1 MPKLLKR
8 WETKMNVDI
17 AVEKAVELINKYPAK
32 LEKFGLVAKRTNL
45 YEKDNY
51 IDECEY
57 ESKDLR
63 HVSIDLEVR
72 TPDMSDDDG
81 IVYGIMFDVDKNRE
95 VDEEEFNNIMN
106 EEELTLDDLVAAL
119 NNKEDPIAFFKEE
132 AASVK
137 EEGEQMLKEMK
148 KSLNRFDIVLKTMLI
163 VLGASACIALACFL
177 LFG

>member
-1 MPKLLKR
+1 
-8 WETKMNVDI
+8 MNVDI
-17 AVEKAVELINKYPAK
+17 AVEKAKELINKYPEK
-32 LEKFGLVAKRTNL
+32 LEAFGLVAKRTNV
-45 YEKDNY
+45 YEKENY

-57 ESKDLR
+57 ESKELR

-81 IVYGIMFDVDKNRE
+81 IVYGIMIDVDKNRE
-95 VDEEEFNNIMN
+95 VDEEEFNKILN

-119 NNKEDPIAFFKEE
+119 NNKEDPIAFFRDE

-137 EEGEQMLKEMK
+137 EEGEQMLKEMR
-148 KSLNRFDIVLKTMLI
+148 KSLNRFDIALKTMLI
-163 VLGASACIALACFL
+163 IFGVSACIALVCFL

>member
-1 MPKLLKR
+1 
-8 WETKMNVDI
+8 MNIDI
-17 AVEKAVELINKYPAK
+17 AVEKAKELINKYPEK
-32 LEKFGLVAKRTNL
+32 LEAFGLVAKRTNV
-45 YEKDNY
+45 YEKENY

-57 ESKDLR
+57 ESKELR

-81 IVYGIMFDVDKNRE
+81 IVYGIMIDVDKNRE
-95 VDEEEFNNIMN
+95 VDEEEFNKILN

-119 NNKEDPIAFFKEE
+119 NNKEDPIAFFRDE

-137 EEGEQMLKEMK
+137 EEGEQMLKEMR
-148 KSLNRFDIVLKTMLI
+148 KSLNRFDIALKTMLI
-163 VLGASACIALACFL
+163 IFGVSACIALVCFL

>member
-1 MPKLLKR
+1 
-8 WETKMNVDI
+8 MNVDI
-17 AVEKAVELINKYPAK
+17 AVEKAKELINKYPEK
-32 LEKFGLVAKRTNL
+32 LEAFGLVAKRTNV
-45 YEKDNY
+45 YEKENY

-57 ESKDLR
+57 ESKELR

-81 IVYGIMFDVDKNRE
+81 IVYGIMIDVDKNRE
-95 VDEEEFNNIMN
+95 VDEEEFNKILN

-119 NNKEDPIAFFKEE
+119 NNKEDPIAFFRDE

-137 EEGEQMLKEMK
+137 EDGEEMLRQMR
-148 KSLNRFDIVLKTMLI
+148 KSLNRFDIALKTMLI
-163 VLGASACIALACFL
+163 IFGVCACIALVCFL